1 MELVQALSVEILR
14 PVLSAEFDKLA
25 RHLLHRRRVETH
37 QYRRRAL
44 ATLVLVRVLVGE
56 GLRGHTTVRAV
67 HRLGEDVREGSAMQR
82 AVGFHRQHFRE
93 RLEERARGVGR
104 HGLWRGLRD
113 VVLLTVLLPFLSE
126 HGSRRAA
133 VRLDILFRVASDLDA
148 VASRRHF
155 PEFGDKELGE
165 VKFEAHV
172 HDALLAVSPRDER
185 GAMEALGDVRDDVLG
200 PISVGAVPEEV
211 AGDASH
217 EEEVLVHAM
226 AVDADPLAARGDVED
241 AGVGESHLVL
251 EFVHEAGHLF
261 GELFLDVPAVRVPH
275 GVEEALPDLFHV
287 EELDVAA
294 RAEPLGESGEGGV
307 ANVLIAVG
315 ELLSEWVLSRLRI
328 GELGDVRLPRSLRD
342 GRRGRE
348 LPLEAA
354 HVARLLHVRLDL
366 GLHRDG

>member
-1 MELVQALSVEILR
+1 
-14 PVLSAEFDKLA
+14 
-25 RHLLHRRRVETH
+25 
-37 QYRRRAL
+37 
-44 ATLVLVRVLVGE
+44 
-56 GLRGHTTVRAV
+56 
-67 HRLGEDVREGSAMQR
+67 MQR

-104 HGLWRGLRD
+104 HGLGRGLRD
-113 VVLLTVLLPFLSE
+113 VLLLTVLLPFLSE

-133 VRLDILFRVASDLDA
+133 VRLDIPFRVASDLDA

-155 PEFGDKELGE
+155 PEFGDEELGE

-217 EEEVLVHAM
+217 KEEILVHAM
-226 AVDADPLAARGDVED
+226 TVDADPLAARGDVED

-275 GVEEALPDLFHV
+275 RRRRGPSRSFSCRGARRRRARRATWRGRRRWRRERPYRRWRAAWRMGSLPSPDWGAWGRTPPAV
-287 EELDVAA
+287 ASRWAA
-294 RAEPLGESGEGGV
+294 RARTSP
-307 ANVLIAVG
+307 
-315 ELLSEWVLSRLRI
+315 
-328 GELGDVRLPRSLRD
+328 
-342 GRRGRE
+342 
-348 LPLEAA
+348 
-354 HVARLLHVRLDL
+354 
-366 GLHRDG
+366 